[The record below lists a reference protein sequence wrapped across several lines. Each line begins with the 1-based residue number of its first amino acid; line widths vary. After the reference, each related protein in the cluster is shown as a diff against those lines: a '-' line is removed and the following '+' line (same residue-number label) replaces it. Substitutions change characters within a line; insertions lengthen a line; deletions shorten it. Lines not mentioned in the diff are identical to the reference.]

1 MVIVAVYVDDLIIIS
16 KTAEEMRTI
25 KKNLSAR
32 FKMKD
37 MGRLHYCLGVNIEQD
52 ESNKCLWIHQK
63 QYILKLIDKYGL
75 SEAKTVSTP
84 GAKLK
89 KSEET
94 SGAVNQTEYQSL
106 VGSLLYTAIAN
117 KTRHSTSSGSCVK
130 I

>member
-1 MVIVAVYVDDLIIIS
+1 
-16 KTAEEMRTI
+16 MRTI
-25 KKNLSAR
+25 KKNLLAT

-75 SEAKTVSTP
+75 SEAKTVSIP
-84 GAKLK
+84 ADNSAKLK

-94 SGAVNQTEYQSL
+94 NQS
-106 VGSLLYTAIAN
+106 N
-117 KTRHSTSSGSCVK
+117 
-130 I
+130 